1 MGAPLRGS
9 RIMTATNTAPAP
21 GRSVAELRQAGRQ
34 VAKQAGGSTVAAFF
48 DANKETLKALLP
60 AHMTP
65 DRMMKIALGALRTTP
80 KLMDCTIESL
90 FGAVVVCA
98 QMGLEPNTPQG
109 HIYLIPFGNNR
120 KQTTEVQIIVG
131 YKGLIDLARRSGQ
144 IESLSAR
151 VVHERDV
158 FDIDYGTADSITHK
172 PFLAGERG
180 RITGFYAVAKLK
192 GGGVQFEFMSVAEV
206 NAVRDASQGY
216 KTAKR
221 FNNQNTPWITNYE
234 EMGKKTVIRRL
245 AKYLPMSIELANAV
259 ALDSRADIGEAQGL
273 DRVLDGDFS
282 VVGDDAPEQTDAG
295 QGDASQPTDFDPKT
309 GEVFE
314 GQADQ
319 GAQQGEPAPAE
330 SIDWTAKVAELKA
343 EAKKC
348 KTVAE
353 LVDLKKHNKA
363 VIDAMPDDVHAD
375 WTDFVDDLATALRGP
390 K

>member
-1 MGAPLRGS
+1 
-9 RIMTATNTAPAP
+9 MTTTNATPAT
-21 GRSVAELRQAGRQ
+21 GRSLAELRQAGRQ

-65 DRMMKIALGALRTTP
+65 ERMMKIALGALRTTP

-109 HIYLIPFGNNR
+109 HIYLIPFGNSR
-120 KQTTEVQIIVG
+120 KQTTEVQIVVG

-158 FDIDYGTADSITHK
+158 FDIDYGTSDCITHK

-192 GGGVQFEFMSVAEV
+192 GGGVQFEFMSAAEV

-259 ALDSRADIGEAQGL
+259 ALDGRAEAAETQGL

-282 VVGDDAPEQTDAG
+282 VVGDDAPAPQD
-295 QGDASQPTDFDPKT
+295 DDVPTDHDPQT

-314 GQADQ
+314 QRPQQD
-319 GAQQGEPAPAE
+319 GAAEEKPAE
-330 SIDWTAKVAELKA
+330 MVPADDWELELEQLREGASTCKTIPDLNAYKIEVGKRLQALPEPMFERWSAFSKTLAAELKG
-343 EAKKC
+343 
-348 KTVAE
+348 
-353 LVDLKKHNKA
+353 KA
-363 VIDAMPDDVHAD
+363 
-375 WTDFVDDLATALRGP
+375 
-390 K
+390 

>member
-1 MGAPLRGS
+1 
-9 RIMTATNTAPAP
+9 MTTTNTAAAP
-21 GRSVAELRQAGRQ
+21 GRSLAELRQAGRQ

-90 FGAVVVCA
+90 FGAVVVCS

-109 HIYLIPFGNNR
+109 HIYLIPFENR
-120 KQTTEVQIIVG
+120 RKGATEVQIIVG

-151 VVHERDV
+151 VVHERDA

-172 PFLAGERG
+172 PFLAGDRG
-180 RITGFYAVAKLK
+180 KITGFYAVAKLK

-206 NAVRDASQGY
+206 NAVRDSSQGY
-216 KTAKR
+216 QTAKR
-221 FNNQNTPWITNYE
+221 FNKSNTPWMTNYE

-245 AKYLPMSIELANAV
+245 AKYLPMSIEMANAV
-259 ALDSRADIGEAQGL
+259 VLDGRAEAGETQGL
-273 DRVLDGDFS
+273 DRVLDGDFT
-282 VVGDDAPEQTDAG
+282 VVGGDETAPEQ
-295 QGDASQPTDFDPKT
+295 QPPAEQAETPHDPET
-309 GEVFE
+309 GEVVE
-314 GQADQ
+314 QQPVQADSV
-319 GAQQGEPAPAE
+319 PAE
-330 SIDWTAKVAELKA
+330 TVDWPAKVAELKA
-343 EAKKC
+343 LAKTC

-353 LVDLKKHNKA
+353 LVELKKHNKA
-363 VIDAMPDDVHAD
+363 VIDAMPDDAHAD
-375 WTDFVDDLATALRGP
+375 WTDFTDELAGALRGP

>member
-1 MGAPLRGS
+1 
-9 RIMTATNTAPAP
+9 MTTTNTAAAP
-21 GRSVAELRQAGRQ
+21 GRSLAELRQAGRQ

-109 HIYLIPFGNNR
+109 HIYLIPFENR
-120 KQTTEVQIIVG
+120 RKGATEVQIIVG

-151 VVHERDV
+151 VVHERDA

-172 PFLAGERG
+172 PFLAGDRG
-180 RITGFYAVAKLK
+180 KITGFYAVAKLK

-206 NAVRDASQGY
+206 NAVRDGSQGY
-216 KTAKR
+216 QTAKR
-221 FNNQNTPWITNYE
+221 FNKSNTPWMTNYE

-245 AKYLPMSIELANAV
+245 AKYLPMSIEMANAV
-259 ALDSRADIGEAQGL
+259 VLDGRAEAGETQGL
-273 DRVLDGDFS
+273 DRVLDGDFT
-282 VVGDDAPEQTDAG
+282 VVGSDEVAPEQEPQAEQAET
-295 QGDASQPTDFDPKT
+295 PHDPET
-309 GEVFE
+309 GEVVE
-314 GQADQ
+314 VQQAATQTDSL
-319 GAQQGEPAPAE
+319 PAE
-330 SIDWTAKVAELKA
+330 TTDWPAKVAELKA
-343 EAKKC
+343 GANACADVQAFVAFKK
-348 KTVAE
+348 A
-353 LVDLKKHNKA
+353 NKA
-363 VIDAMPDDVHAD
+363 TIDAMPDDVHAD
-375 WTDFVDDLATALRGP
+375 WCDFAEARAGELRGP